1 GSATVVMDQKQL
13 AEIDGPRY
21 ITRRV
26 TRSLTV
32 LPAEQRQQSDPST
45 DSEPTR
51 KPRIGQKRLH
61 SVRRPAGAS
70 LQSRHRFPSTQASTF
85 GLIQESI
92 AHNLYFLVVQA
103 ILWNQTH
110 GKQARPVFLAL
121 IERYPDPKS
130 LSKASLEELTE
141 LLRPLGLHNIRASR
155 CIALGICWDKDPPT
169 PGRQHRRKGYPRT
182 SLAASADDAYE
193 IGHLPGVGPYALDSF
208 RMFHRDEMRGL
219 AKDWLGTGAT
229 DEDFEPEWKRVIPL
243 DKELRAYLKWRWL
256 KEGFIWNEE
265 NGNLTAADEE
275 LLAVAAR
282 PSDER

>member
-1 GSATVVMDQKQL
+1 MDQKQL

-61 SVRRPAGAS
+61 S
-70 LQSRHRFPSTQASTF
+70 
-85 GLIQESI
+85 ESI

-208 RMFHRDEMRGL
+208 RIFHRDEMRGL